1 MLVIRLKPVGRKN
14 QISFRIVVAEKRSKL
29 NGPYREDLGFYNPA
43 TDKFVVKADRA
54 KYWLSVGAQPSDTV
68 HNIFVSAKVIEGP
81 KKTIKIRKAKQ
92 TKEEEKSIKE
102 EKSTKAPVAEATE
115 ATEATEAAEATEAT
129 EAAEAVEATEAKQS
143 VAEKA
148 KEETETEVKSEQ

>member
-102 EKSTKAPVAEATE
+102 EKSTKAPVAEA
-115 ATEATEAAEATEAT
+115 AEAA
-129 EAAEAVEATEAKQS
+129 EATEAKQS

>member
-115 ATEATEAAEATEAT
+115 ATEATEAAEA
-129 EAAEAVEATEAKQS
+129 VEATEAKQS

>member
-1 MLVIRLKPVGRKN
+1 MLVIRLKPVGRKH

-43 TDKFVVKADRA
+43 TDKFVVNAERA

-81 KKTIKIRKAKQ
+81 KKAIKIKKAKQ
-92 TKEEEKSIKE
+92 TKEEEKSA
-102 EKSTKAPVAEATE
+102 KAPAAESIEAKPSATE
-115 ATEATEAAEATEAT
+115 A
-129 EAAEAVEATEAKQS
+129 VK
-143 VAEKA
+143 
-148 KEETETEVKSEQ
+148 KEVGAEVKSEQ

>member
-129 EAAEAVEATEAKQS
+129 EATEAKQS

>member
-14 QISFRIVVAEKRSKL
+14 QVSFRIVVAEKRSKL

-102 EKSTKAPVAEATE
+102 EKSTKAPVAEA
-115 ATEATEAAEATEAT
+115 AEAA
-129 EAAEAVEATEAKQS
+129 EATEAKQS